1 MPRPT
6 RNVLATVTGLSLLA
20 QMVFSQAVLGDV
32 YKYTDPEG
40 KVQYTDK
47 PKTLPAERIGLQSRR
62 TDDAAV
68 QERDNAERKRMQDA
82 DNKRREGATQAND
95 QSQANAAPPADKA
108 AVCNKARERYAS
120 YMGSQ
125 RIYESQP
132 NGERRY
138 LSDEELDKAR
148 STAQTA
154 METLC
159 K

>member
-6 RNVLATVTGLSLLA
+6 CNVLVTVTGLSLLA
-20 QMVFSQAVLGDV
+20 VFSQTVLADV
-32 YKYTDPEG
+32 YKYTDAQG

-62 TDDAAV
+62 TDDSAV
-68 QERDNAERKRMQDA
+68 QEREEAERKRMQ
-82 DNKRREGATQAND
+82 EAND
-95 QSQANAAPPADKA
+95 QRRQSSARTDAGNAPPSKDKGQ
-108 AVCNKARERYAS
+108 VCNQAREQYAK
-120 YMGSQ
+120 YMSSQ
-125 RIYESQP
+125 RMYESLP

-148 STAQTA
+148 STAKTA
-154 METLC
+154 MDTLC